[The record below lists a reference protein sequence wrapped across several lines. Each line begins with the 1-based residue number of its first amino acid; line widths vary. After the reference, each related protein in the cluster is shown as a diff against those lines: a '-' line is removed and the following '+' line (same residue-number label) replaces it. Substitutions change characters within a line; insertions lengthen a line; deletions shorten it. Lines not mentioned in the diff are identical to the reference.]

1 VEDGVCALSDDN
13 SFLSSK
19 NDHASFSFNTQKPL
33 ENIDDIDDNTPRK
46 KYLKTMISSLVNENT
61 MAKKKVK
68 ILNQKIR
75 RQKKT
80 IVSLKSEQ

>member
-1 VEDGVCALSDDN
+1 MV
-13 SFLSSK
+13 
-19 NDHASFSFNTQKPL
+19 
-33 ENIDDIDDNTPRK
+33 NIDDIDDNTPRK
-46 KYLKTMISSLVNENT
+46 IYLKTMISSLVNENT
-61 MAKKKVK
+61 LAKKKVK